1 MHRKKG
7 WGVCTIHKGLG
18 QARRWARLLHFLPC
32 CTALRNKLKESAQHH
47 RNNACSPVTKLP
59 QDTRGR
65 RGGTSCLPHRY
76 MHLYSPAITCTC
88 NPVKSCPL
96 MGGSCTLK
104 GKLESRRRLGRSGV
118 HSPVHWGG
126 PLGSQPCRP
135 GNWCQAAPSPRGG
148 STCGV
153 VEHAV
158 RVDGGLVGW
167 RRVIGLVDVRV
178 LECGVWGWRVMEVE
192 SPAFSVVRKV

>member
-1 MHRKKG
+1 MGRLHHTQRVG
-7 WGVCTIHKGLG
+7 TS
-18 QARRWARLLHFLPC
+18 QAMGKAPVFPSLLHSLEKQTQGISPTSQKQCLFPC
-32 CTALRNKLKESAQHH
+32 HKTASGYE
-47 RNNACSPVTKLP
+47 
-59 QDTRGR
+59 
-65 RGGTSCLPHRY
+65 GTSRWYLFSLPHRY